1 MIVSHTGK
9 VVCNAK
15 LLLFCKFHNTFVY
28 AGKISRNT
36 YGQGVGPIF
45 LEYVHCSGFE
55 ESLLDCDHNGL
66 GLSTCGHWEDA
77 GVVCQ
82 GEMLDH

>member
-15 LLLFCKFHNTFVY
+15 LLLVCKFHNTFVY
-28 AGKISRNT
+28 AGKISRIT

-82 GEMLDH
+82 GEISS